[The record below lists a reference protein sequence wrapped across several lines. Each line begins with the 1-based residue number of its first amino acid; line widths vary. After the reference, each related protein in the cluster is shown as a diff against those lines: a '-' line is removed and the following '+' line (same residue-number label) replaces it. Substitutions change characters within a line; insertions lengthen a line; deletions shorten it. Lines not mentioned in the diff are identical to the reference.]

1 MRTTRKVTPVVE
13 MTDDTSRVMEV
24 ASGMVSV
31 MPARRFMD
39 HDNGVFRTPT
49 DEAFSV
55 SRQRA
60 AELKANGLVTIV
72 GDIPANKMDRQPDTK
87 G

>member
-1 MRTTRKVTPVVE
+1 ME
-13 MTDDTSRVMEV
+13 MTDDTSQVTEV
-24 ASGMVSV
+24 VSGMVSV
-31 MPARRFMD
+31 MPVRRFM
-39 HDNGVFRTPT
+39 DNGVFRTPA
-49 DEAFSV
+49 DEVFSV

-60 AELKANGLVTIV
+60 AELKVNGLVTIV

>member
-13 MTDDTSRVMEV
+13 MTDDTSQVTEV

-31 MPARRFMD
+31 MPLRRFM
-39 HDNGVFRTPT
+39 DNGVFRTPT
-49 DEAFSV
+49 DEAFAV